1 MIKIKS
7 IILALLLTLFL
18 ISCSTLKDGFSS
30 QRKNS
35 SDEFLIEKKSP
46 LVMPPDFDE
55 LPVPQTAEIL
65 DQENSNDIKSLIG
78 SKNTSS
84 TSNSTNEINQ
94 ELEDLIL
101 EKIKKN

>member
-7 IILALLLTLFL
+7 IFLLLYLTLFL
-18 ISCSTLKDGFSS
+18 MSCSTLKDGFSS

-46 LVMPPDFDE
+46 LVMPPDFDV
-55 LPVPQTAEIL
+55 LPKPQTNQVL
-65 DQENSNDIKSLIG
+65 DENNSDDIKSLID
-78 SKNTSS
+78 SKKTSS
-84 TSNSTNEINQ
+84 TSNSSNETNQ

-101 EKIKKN
+101 EKINKN